1 MNDMFY
7 KNSEKYPT
15 VSDNVDV
22 FDAKTIKVLSIE
34 NAEKVV
40 NEVIAP
46 IIKKTAKEGGFGCMI
61 FLDQLPMSCR
71 DSSFKTYLF
80 RVFKEKGF
88 EISVKFEEDAFGKQ
102 RNGYYIYWI

>member
-1 MNDMFY
+1 MFY
-7 KNSEKYPT
+7 KNSEKYPI

-61 FLDQLPMSCR
+61 FLDQLPVSCR

-80 RVFKEKGF
+80 KFFKEKGF
-88 EISVKFEEDAFGKQ
+88 EITVRTKEDAFDKQ